1 MTDKQTNQD
10 PIAHAARLL
19 REAAEELRQAHAYNN
34 SEGWQNETDAKAA
47 YDEHLAAAQAL
58 EDWEAA
64 VGAGGVQP
72 LRPEGGPPG
81 SGGWKAHAENLERE
95 RDHWRERAQTM
106 YEHQRG
112 EVWYWQG
119 DGTDHL
125 ESMVNRLPVVIR
137 ADQLRALSS
146 AKVPPAYPAM
156 PENWGVV
163 ASVNGENIL
172 CIGDSYLHGK
182 RELSDAEEQAI
193 VGMAQHLLAFV
204 GYGLP
209 PSSFDPDADEAP
221 QQEAT
226 AAPHKAPAE
235 SEQDL
240 RTRFEALARDSYN
253 FKRSRRDCYVNPATA
268 RDWKWFR
275 LGATVAAQGGQ

>member
-1 MTDKQTNQD
+1 MTK
-10 PIAHAARLL
+10 PEPSEVLL
-19 REAAEELRQAHAYNN
+19 RDSKTALMYEELR
-34 SEGWQNETDAKAA
+34 AA
-47 YDEHLAAAQAL
+47 ID
-58 EDWEAA
+58 
-64 VGAGGVQP
+64 GG
-72 LRPEGGPPG
+72 
-81 SGGWKAHAENLERE
+81 H
-95 RDHWRERAQTM
+95 
-106 YEHQRG
+106 
-112 EVWYWQG
+112 
-119 DGTDHL
+119 
-125 ESMVNRLPVVIR
+125 ESMTH
-137 ADQLRALSS
+137 ADALAEIAAMRALSS

-253 FKRSRRDCYVNPATA
+253 FKRSRRDCYVNPTTA

-275 LGATVAAQGGQ
+275 LGAMAATEGKNP

>member
-1 MTDKQTNQD
+1 MTNPTPHGQVPEALIDLIDAYAETRHRYDGFYNAKTE
-10 PIAHAARLL
+10 AARKAVI
-19 REAAEELRQAHAYNN
+19 EAL
-34 SEGWQNETDAKAA
+34 SGV
-47 YDEHLAAAQAL
+47 QAL
-58 EDWEAA
+58 SAS
-64 VGAGGVQP
+64 
-72 LRPEGGPPG
+72 R
-81 SGGWKAHAENLERE
+81 
-95 RDHWRERAQTM
+95 
-106 YEHQRG
+106 
-112 EVWYWQG
+112 
-119 DGTDHL
+119 
-125 ESMVNRLPVVIR
+125 
-137 ADQLRALSS
+137 

-268 RDWKWFR
+268 RDWKWFC
-275 LGATVAAQGGQ
+275 LGATAATEGENP